1 MSSMSDRE
9 KAAEEHKLKRK
20 PIDTHVEWMRLA
32 ELEACRS
39 ENMKKKRET
48 QWRKWKEWQVIEKE
62 TVGGDSQ

>member
-1 MSSMSDRE
+1 MSDRE

-48 QWRKWKEWQVIEKE
+48 Q
-62 TVGGDSQ
+62 